1 VSATLTQKIHSENVP
16 QVVLISTY
24 DLGHQPFG
32 LASPAAWLSA
42 AGVTVRCFDL
52 AVEQLDEDTVRAA
65 RMVAVY
71 VPMHTATRMAA
82 QVIPHVRKLNP
93 DAHVA
98 AYGLYAP
105 MNRDF
110 LSSIGADS
118 VIGGEFE
125 EPLRELAE
133 QVALRREDITGR
145 NVVSLGRQLF
155 MVPDR
160 TQLPSLTRYA
170 GLRMPDGARRTAG
183 YTEASRGCK
192 HLCRHCPIVPVYG
205 GRFRV
210 VQRDVVLADIAQQIA
225 VGAEHITF
233 GDPDFFNGPAHALA
247 VVRQLHDM
255 FPELSYDVTI
265 KIEHLVKYGRYLPI
279 LRDTGC
285 VLITSAVEA
294 FDQRILEILDKRHT
308 LEDFGEAI
316 RELRKAGIAINP
328 TFVAFTP
335 WTSLKVYI
343 EVLAT
348 IHHYG
353 LVGNVAPVQYAIR
366 LLLPEG
372 SRLLELRDID
382 PYLRGFDPDALCY
395 RWAHPDPAIDEL
407 QRRLLVTAADA
418 AAQRLPRREVFRSIC
433 AEVAT
438 FADSG
443 QQERLAALRQVTDVE
458 EVPHLTEQWYCC
470 AEPVEQVSAPVM

>member
-1 VSATLTQKIHSENVP
+1 MSATLTQKIHSETVP

-366 LLLPEG
+366 LLL
-372 SRLLELRDID
+372 
-382 PYLRGFDPDALCY
+382 
-395 RWAHPDPAIDEL
+395 
-407 QRRLLVTAADA
+407 
-418 AAQRLPRREVFRSIC
+418 
-433 AEVAT
+433 
-438 FADSG
+438 
-443 QQERLAALRQVTDVE
+443 
-458 EVPHLTEQWYCC
+458 
-470 AEPVEQVSAPVM
+470 